1 MYIKGKSYWRAW
13 YVLCLLRTR
22 GALQELVREVHATL
36 MIMSGFDVAVEHGGA
51 SPDLRKRLAP
61 GCSWIET
68 PQPEPLFQAAIM
80 TVLRRF
86 VDILDICILWG
97 QQRCALLA
105 ITTQEIPRVIEARSG
120 RGSRTRQSLAIRCLA
135 KCCCYPNF
143 AQRISWNASGCVW
156 KWGTPRKK
164 YSL

>member
-13 YVLCLLRTR
+13 YVFCLLRTR

-51 SPDLRKRLAP
+51 SPELRKRLAP
-61 GCSWIET
+61 GCRWMRPPNQSHCSRWQQWRSCI
-68 PQPEPLFQAAIM
+68 
-80 TVLRRF
+80 
-86 VDILDICILWG
+86 DILDMCILWG
-97 QQRCALLA
+97 QQWCALLA
-105 ITTQEIPRVIEARSG
+105 ITTQEIPRVIEARSN

-135 KCCCYPNF
+135 KCCCYQNF

-156 KWGTPRKK
+156 KWSTPRKK
-164 YSL
+164 YIL